1 MTNHQTP
8 YQVEFLGGED
18 NVYFFFTKFR
28 VGYLVKFKPSFYVL
42 DAAPIV
48 SDNVYELVIYFTTKV
63 FTKLTALAIRRR

>member
-8 YQVEFLGGED
+8 YKIEFLGGED

-42 DAAPIV
+42 DADIA
-48 SDNVYELVIYFTTKV
+48 DNVYELVIAQIEKPEGPGRKIQST
-63 FTKLTALAIRRR
+63 

>member
-1 MTNHQTP
+1 MEA
-8 YQVEFLGGED
+8 YLFEFFPDEH
-18 NVYFFFTKFR
+18 F
-28 VGYLVKFKPSFYVL
+28 YLFKTRYDVRYAIRFKPSFYVL

>member
-8 YQVEFLGGED
+8 YKIEFLGGED

-42 DAAPIV
+42 DA
-48 SDNVYELVIYFTTKV
+48 D
-63 FTKLTALAIRRR
+63 LAAKYNQPK